1 MGNLSNLNV
10 LYLEGNQLTGSIPE
24 ALGKLDKL
32 VQLVLNRNQLSGSVP
47 AALGD
52 MDSLRELWLRDNQ
65 LTGRIPLRLGRLEL
79 EQLHLSGNSFHGCFP
94 HGMRDV
100 PNNDLNRPDLY
111 WIYDCPNE
119 APDFAESS
127 YSFMVADDA
136 ATGAVVGSVSASDP
150 DGRTVTYAI
159 TAGNDDGKFGI
170 DTATG
175 EVSVTGALGDEAGS
189 PYSLTVQA
197 SDAEGTTSEVTA
209 VVAVTAAS

>member
-1 MGNLSNLNV
+1 M
-10 LYLEGNQLTGSIPE
+10 T
-24 ALGKLDKL
+24 
-32 VQLVLNRNQLSGSVP
+32 VP
-47 AALGD
+47 
-52 MDSLRELWLRDNQ
+52 
-65 LTGRIPLRLGRLEL
+65 T
-79 EQLHLSGNSFHGCFP
+79 
-94 HGMRDV
+94 
-100 PNNDLNRPDLY
+100 RP
-111 WIYDCPNE
+111 PTSPR
-119 APDFAESS
+119 A
-127 YSFMVADDA
+127 YSFTVADDA

-189 PYSLTVQA
+189 FYSLTVQA